1 MVASERNAIVA
12 RRLTAR
18 STERRSS
25 RVFQVGFR
33 LQEPGFHSGNRRLAG
48 AVCLSLLFHALL
60 FGTFD
65 QRHPAIAEALFT
77 APWPGDLS
85 VTFRLPPS
93 PHSDSD
99 QETLEK
105 TQMKIDVR
113 FLGKTPTE
121 HSDAGNQS
129 VSIPAGI
136 AAPVA
141 ASEAGDH
148 AAESGSSAAI
158 DIDAARRIA
167 RQMARAQGQSPATQ
181 HPRHAPPAIERDTP
195 LGQAIARSARSDC
208 RRAYAGAGL
217 FAIPLLIRDAVAD
230 GGCKW

>member
-1 MVASERNAIVA
+1 MSYTPLRFAVPSPTGKSV
-12 RRLTAR
+12 RRVT
-18 STERRSS
+18 
-25 RVFQVGFR
+25 
-33 LQEPGFHSGNRRLAG
+33 GNRRLAG
-48 AVCLSLLFHALL
+48 AMCLSVLFHVLL
-60 FGTFD
+60 LSAYD
-65 QRHPAIAEALFT
+65 QRRSATAEALFT

-85 VTFRLPPS
+85 VTFRLPQS

-105 TQMKIDVR
+105 KQMKIEAR
-113 FLGKTPTE
+113 LFRKTPTE
-121 HSDAGNQS
+121 HGDAGNES
-129 VSIPAGI
+129 AAIPSGI

-141 ASEAGDH
+141 ASGAGDH
-148 AAESGSSAAI
+148 AAESGSPAAI

-167 RQMARAQGQSPATQ
+167 RQMARTQGQDPAVQ

-217 FAIPLLIRDAVAD
+217 FAIPLLIRDAVTN